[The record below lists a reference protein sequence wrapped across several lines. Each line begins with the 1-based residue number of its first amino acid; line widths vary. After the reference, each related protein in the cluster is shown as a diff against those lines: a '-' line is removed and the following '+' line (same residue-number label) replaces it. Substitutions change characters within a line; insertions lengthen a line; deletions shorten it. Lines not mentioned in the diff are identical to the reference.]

1 MKNFLVFLFAV
12 VLLTACSNAHEP
24 VAPIKLPT
32 RQQVNV
38 NPQEPPVNRQ
48 EPAAVITDKQ
58 GSTPTSRGFT
68 LDGIVAAWSSFTK
81 QSVAPPESATTQ
93 PAAMENPI
101 PDAQQSLLPETERI
115 KPIGLVS
122 ERELGNSLGNSI
134 DSIDERPG
142 DQVGPR
148 AGDGE

>member
-24 VAPIKLPT
+24 VTPIKQP
-32 RQQVNV
+32 VNV
-38 NPQEPPVNRQ
+38 NGDAQEHLVNVQ
-48 EPAAVITDKQ
+48 ESATVIVNKQ
-58 GSTPTSRGFT
+58 GSSPTSRGFT
-68 LDGIVAAWSSFTK
+68 LDGIMAAWSSSTE
-81 QSVAPPESATTQ
+81 QTIALPESATTA
-93 PAAMENPI
+93 PIAIENPI

>member
-1 MKNFLVFLFAV
+1 MKNLLVFLFAV
-12 VLLTACSNAHEP
+12 VLLAACSNEHEP
-24 VAPIKLPT
+24 VTPIKQPVNINGDAQEHL
-32 RQQVNV
+32 VNV
-38 NPQEPPVNRQ
+38 QESATVIVN
-48 EPAAVITDKQ
+48 KQ
-58 GSTPTSRGFT
+58 GSSPTSRGRT
-68 LDGIVAAWSSFTK
+68 LDGIVAAWSSSTE
-81 QSVAPPESATTQ
+81 QTVALPESATTA
-93 PAAMENPI
+93 PIANPI

-122 ERELGNSLGNSI
+122 ERELSNSLGNSI